1 MNDAGEADLTE
12 LHCGSCGA
20 SAPGFAP
27 WLCPICG
34 AALELELPAADPE
47 TFADGAESGVWRY
60 RGWLP
65 QVHPVTLGEPRTA
78 LVDLGEGGDGHV
90 LAKLEGGLPTG
101 SFKDRG
107 TAVTVSW
114 LRSRG
119 VRELVVDSSGNAGAS
134 FAAYAARA
142 GLGLRVFVPADAS
155 PAKLLQVRAHGA
167 TLVAVPGS
175 RSAAGDA
182 ARAAVEAGGPGVAYA
197 SHLWHASFLAGTA
210 TFAYEVFEQLGNRA
224 PDAVVVP
231 LGGGTLLLGI
241 HLGFERLR
249 EAGLIAAVPRLIGVQ
264 SAACAPLARA
274 FRAGVPDAEAVE
286 PGASIAEGI
295 RIALPPRSRQIL
307 AAVRETG
314 GDILEVTDEE
324 IWTSLRQLLAQ
335 GLFVEP
341 TSAAAHAGLL
351 RLERS
356 RGTMVLG
363 LTAHGL
369 KAASAIADLLVERQE
384 P

>member
-1 MNDAGEADLTE
+1 VSELRCASCGTETAGLAPWQCPT
-12 LHCGSCGA
+12 CGS
-20 SAPGFAP
+20 P
-27 WLCPICG
+27 
-34 AALELELPAADPE
+34 LELELPTAHPGTLAD
-47 TFADGAESGVWRY
+47 DAESGVWRY

-78 LVDLGEGGDGHV
+78 LVELADSGDHRV
-90 LAKLEGGLPTG
+90 LAKLEAGLPTG

-142 GLGLRVFVPADAS
+142 GLDLRVFVPADAS
-155 PAKLLQVRAHGA
+155 PAKLIQVRAHGA

-175 RSAAGDA
+175 RSATGEA
-182 ARAAVEAGGPGVAYA
+182 ARAFVDDAGPGVAYA

-210 TFAYEVFEQLGNRA
+210 TFAYEVFDQLGNAA
-224 PDAVVVP
+224 PDTVIVP

-241 HLGFERLR
+241 HLGFSRLR
-249 EAGLIAAVPRLIGVQ
+249 DAGLIDAVPRLIGVQ
-264 SAACAPLARA
+264 SSACAPLARA
-274 FRAGVPDAEAVE
+274 FRAGASDAEAAE
-286 PGASIAEGI
+286 PGATVAEGI

-307 AAVRETG
+307 AAVRETSG
-314 GDILEVTDEE
+314 EILEVTDDE
-324 IWTSLRQLLAQ
+324 IRTSMRRLLAQ

-341 TSAAAHAGLL
+341 TSAAAHAGLI
-351 RLERS
+351 RQGRRNE
-356 RGTMVLG
+356 TIVLG

-369 KAASAIADLLVERQE
+369 KAAAAIDEITGEGRQGG
-384 P
+384 